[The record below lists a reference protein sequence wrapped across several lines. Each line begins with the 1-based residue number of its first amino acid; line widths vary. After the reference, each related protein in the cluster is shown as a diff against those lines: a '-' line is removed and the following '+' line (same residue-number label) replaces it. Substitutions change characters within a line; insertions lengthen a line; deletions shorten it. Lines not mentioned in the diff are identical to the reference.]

1 MAEQSGLV
9 VLVPDAERIVGQ
21 YRQRHDPSAAA
32 GLSAH
37 VTILFPFADPA
48 AIDPTIEAR
57 LAETLA
63 DVAPFDARFD
73 TIGLFPG
80 VLFLKPAPA
89 DPFEALTARVCN
101 AFPEYPP
108 YGGQFTDTVAHLT
121 VGLFADEA
129 ALEQVRRDVN
139 GALALA
145 GPPQVRVG
153 EVALVDNA
161 DGLWVV
167 QKSFRLGGR

>member
-1 MAEQSGLV
+1 MAAQSGLV

-21 YRQRHDPSAAA
+21 FRQRHDPSAAA

-48 AIDPTIEAR
+48 AIDRRIEAR

-80 VLFLKPAPA
+80 VFLKPAPA

-121 VGLFADEA
+121 VGLFADDA
-129 ALEQVRRDVN
+129 ALEQVRQDVN
-139 GALALA
+139 EALALA
-145 GPPQVRVG
+145 GPPQVRVR

-161 DGLWVV
+161 DGRWVV
-167 QKSFRLGGR
+167 QKSVRLGGR